1 MRKVVRQWTGPKVYS
16 SPRTHQLNGRPPS
29 RRSRSLDCGDYS
41 NQPGIPHN
49 TVKIAA
55 IILAL
60 SATLAH
66 AGEAFAAPDPDFH
79 IYLAFG
85 QSNMEGGGAM
95 NESDRTV
102 DPRFR
107 IMADFD
113 NPARNWKFGQWQDA
127 VPPLT
132 RRVRGISMMD
142 YFGRTMVANL
152 PAGNR
157 IGLIK
162 LAVSGT
168 RIELWDK
175 DSFRTYLD
183 NLPPDGQWKIPLANE
198 YDGNPYEYLIRMARL
213 AQQDGVI
220 RGILIHQGESNSRDP
235 DWPAKVKKI
244 HGDIIRD
251 LGLKAGNVT
260 LLVGEVV
267 NADQNGKEAS
277 ANEIMKK
284 LPGLLPD
291 SFVISSAGVPANAD
305 RLHFT
310 ADGQREM
317 GRRYAAQMLKILG
330 YEAKLPPEPYVRAPA
345 MDGARTA
352 TAP

>member
-1 MRKVVRQWTGPKVYS
+1 M
-16 SPRTHQLNGRPPS
+16 
-29 RRSRSLDCGDYS
+29 
-41 NQPGIPHN
+41 
-49 TVKIAA
+49 KIAA
-55 IILAL
+55 AFLAF
-60 SATLAH
+60 AAVFAQ
-66 AGEAFAAPDPDFH
+66 AGAAIAAPDPDFH

-107 IMADFD
+107 VMADFD

-152 PAGNR
+152 PARNR
-157 IGLIK
+157 VGLIK

-175 DSFRTYLD
+175 DAFRAYLD
-183 NLPPDGQWKIPLANE
+183 SLPPDGQWKIPLANE
-198 YDGNPYEYLIRMARL
+198 YGGNPYEYLIRMAKL

-220 RGILIHQGESNSRDP
+220 RGILIHQGESNSHDP
-235 DWPAKVKKI
+235 EWPAKVKKI
-244 HGDIIRD
+244 YGDIIQD
-251 LGLKAGNVT
+251 LGLKPADVT
-260 LLVGEVV
+260 LLAGEVV

-277 ANEIMKK
+277 ANEIMKA
-284 LPGLLPD
+284 LPGLLPN
-291 SFVISSAGVPANAD
+291 SHVISSAGVPANGD

-317 GRRYAAQMLKILG
+317 GRRYAVQMLKAQGGAASKRPSHCVIPRQERQIVQG
-330 YEAKLPPEPYVRAPA
+330 YGLVRGKEEHA
-345 MDGARTA
+345 MTSQGNI
-352 TAP
+352 